1 MTDTSAG
8 GEDYRLRHAAAIDLQ
23 ASLLAMPSVDDF
35 LQGVVDRAG
44 AHIAPHSACTLTI
57 RRDGRLSCAA
67 SSDDDATRA
76 DLVEYETNQGPCV
89 EAVERGVETVVPDLS
104 QETRWT
110 EWAANAGRLGFRS
123 AAAAPADAGD
133 GIALAINVYG
143 RDLDAYGAE
152 EMARTRAYA
161 EEAARV
167 LRLAYAMAEQATLAE
182 QLESALASRSTIDQA
197 VGVIMAQNR
206 VPAEDAFAILRAAS
220 QHRNV
225 KLREVAAALIEN
237 LTGRPPSPAPEFRR
251 SGPAEPGSRRGDPT
265 S

>member
-1 MTDTSAG
+1 MPETSTG
-8 GEDYRLRHAAAIDLQ
+8 SEDYRRRHAAAVDLQ
-23 ASLLAMPSVDDF
+23 ASLLSMPTVEDF

-44 AHIAPHSACTLTI
+44 AHIAPHSACTLTTL
-57 RRDGRLSCAA
+57 RNGRLSCAA
-67 SSDDDATRA
+67 SSDDDATHA

-89 EAVERGVETVVPDLS
+89 EAVERGVETIVPDLTR
-104 QETRWT
+104 ETRWP

-143 RDLDAYGAE
+143 RDLDAYGEE
-152 EMARTRAYA
+152 EMARMRAYV

-167 LRLAYAMAEQATLAE
+167 LRLAYAMAEQAAVAE
-182 QLESALASRSTIDQA
+182 HLESALASRSTIDQA

-225 KLREVAAALIEN
+225 KLREVAAGLIEN
-237 LTGRPPSPAPEFRR
+237 LTGHPASPAPTFRR
-251 SGPAEPGSRRGDPT
+251 PT

>member
-1 MTDTSAG
+1 M
-8 GEDYRLRHAAAIDLQ
+8 RHAAAVDLQ
-23 ASLLAMPSVDDF
+23 ASLLSMPSMEDF
-35 LQGVVDRAG
+35 LQGVVERAG
-44 AHIAPHSACTLTI
+44 SHIAAHSACTLTI
-57 RRDGRLSCAA
+57 RRGDRLSCAA

-76 DLVEYETNQGPCV
+76 DLVEYETDMGPCV
-89 EAVERGVETVVPDLS
+89 EAVERGVETIVPDLS
-104 QETRWT
+104 RETRWQ

-143 RDLDAYGAE
+143 RDLDAYGE
-152 EMARTRAYA
+152 QEMARMRAYA

-167 LRLAYAMAEQATLAE
+167 LRLAYAMAEQAALAE

-225 KLREVAAALIEN
+225 KLREVAAGLLEN
-237 LTGRPPSPAPEFRR
+237 LTGRPPSQPPSFRR
-251 SGPAEPGSRRGDPT
+251 PGAGEAQDVSGPPGRGLRR
-265 S
+265 

>member
-1 MTDTSAG
+1 MPEKNAE
-8 GEDYRLRHAAAIDLQ
+8 GEEYRLRHAAAVDLQ
-23 ASLLAMPSVDDF
+23 ASLLSMPSVEDF

-44 AHIAPHSACTLTI
+44 AHIAPHGACTLTI
-57 RRDGRLSCAA
+57 RRGGVLSCAA

-76 DLVEYETNQGPCV
+76 DLVEYETNMGPCV
-89 EAVERGVETVVPDLS
+89 EAVERGVETVVPDLAK
-104 QETRWT
+104 ETRWPK
-110 EWAANAGRLGFRS
+110 WAANAARLGFKS

-133 GIALAINVYG
+133 GIALAINAYG
-143 RDLDAYGAE
+143 RDLDSYGAE

-167 LRLAYAMAEQATLAE
+167 LRLAYAMAEQAALAG

-237 LTGRPPSPAPEFRR
+237 LTGHPPSPAPTFRR
-251 SGPAEPGSRRGDPT
+251 PT